1 MSSSAA
7 SSHRLYY
14 DDSYLRR
21 FQATA
26 STAGAAADPLRIYL
40 DRTGFYPTS
49 GGQPFDTGSI
59 GPARVLDVVD
69 EEDRVAHIVD
79 RALEPGWH
87 ACQIDWP
94 RRFDHMQQH
103 TGQHLLSAV
112 LDGEFKL
119 PTVSFHL
126 GVDSATIDVEGAQQL
141 DPARVIAAERRANEL
156 IFDNRPVT
164 VSYHDSREENLGL
177 RKPSDREG
185 TIRVVTIE
193 DLDRSACG
201 GTHLAS
207 TAEIGPI
214 FIRKLEK
221 IRGHLRIE
229 FLCGRRAIDRAR
241 ADFDALS
248 AVARRFS
255 SPLDQTP
262 SLIAA
267 QSDRLAEAEK
277 LARRL
282 SGELA
287 AIRGRDL
294 HAATAANARGLRVH
308 RREIAK
314 GPMEDDL
321 RAEAQAF
328 AACGG
333 AIFAALCAEPP
344 TILLCVSPDAPIK
357 AGAALKPALEAA
369 GGRGGGSPVMAQG
382 SVPAAPALDQVW
394 VSLAAAIG

>member
-1 MSSSAA
+1 MSSSDNAL
-7 SSHRLYY
+7 HRLYY

-26 STAGAAADPLRIYL
+26 SATGADPLKIYL

-49 GGQPFDTGSI
+49 GGQPFDTGAI

-87 ACQIDWP
+87 ACEIDWP

-112 LDGEFKL
+112 LDSEFKL

-126 GVDSATIDVEGAQQL
+126 GVDAATIDVEGGGQQF
-141 DPARVIAAERRANEL
+141 DAARLIAAERRANEL
-156 IFDNRPVT
+156 IFENRPVT
-164 VSYHDSREENLGL
+164 VSYHDSREEKLGL

-185 TIRVVTIE
+185 TIRVVSIAE
-193 DLDRSACG
+193 LDRSACG
-201 GTHLAS
+201 GTHVAS

-214 FIRKLEK
+214 FIRKLDK
-221 IRGHLRIE
+221 IRGNLRIE
-229 FLCGRRAIDRAR
+229 FLCGRRAIERAR

-248 AVARRFS
+248 AVARRLS

-262 SLIAA
+262 SLMAA
-267 QSDRLAEAEK
+267 QADRLAEAEK

-287 AIRGRDL
+287 AIRGREL
-294 HAATAANARGLRVH
+294 HAATAANTRGLRVH
-308 RREIAK
+308 LREIAK
-314 GPMEDDL
+314 GPMDDDL

-333 AIFAALCAEPP
+333 GTVFAALCTEPP
-344 TILLCVSPDAPIK
+344 TILLCVSPEAPIK
-357 AGAALKPALEAA
+357 AGPALKPLLEAA
-369 GGRGGGSPVMAQG
+369 GGRGGGSPLMAQG
-382 SVPAAPALDQVW
+382 SVPTAAALEQGW
-394 VSLAAAIG
+394 SSLAAAIG

>member
-1 MSSSAA
+1 MSSSVA
-7 SSHRLYY
+7 SWHRLYY

-26 STAGAAADPLRIYL
+26 STTGAADPLRVYL

-49 GGQPFDTGSI
+49 GGQPFDTGTI
-59 GPARVLDVVD
+59 GPSRVLDVVD

-87 ACQIDWP
+87 ACEIDWP

-126 GVDSATIDVEGAQQL
+126 GVDSATIDVEGGQHFDA
-141 DPARVIAAERRANEL
+141 ARAVAAERRANEL
-156 IFDNRPVT
+156 ISGNRPVT
-164 VSYHDSREENLGL
+164 VSYHDSREEKLGL

-185 TIRVVTIE
+185 TIRVVTIAE
-193 DLDRSACG
+193 LDRSACG
-201 GTHLAS
+201 GTHVAS
-207 TAEIGPI
+207 TGEIGPI

-221 IRGHLRIE
+221 IRGNLRIE
-229 FLCGRRAIDRAR
+229 FLCGRRATDRAR

-248 AVARRFS
+248 SIARRFS
-255 SPLDQTP
+255 STLDQTP
-262 SLIAA
+262 VLIATQA
-267 QSDRLAEAEK
+267 DRLAEAEK

-287 AIRGRDL
+287 AIRGKEL
-294 HAATAANARGLRVH
+294 HAATSPDARGMRVH

-328 AACGG
+328 AAGG
-333 AIFAALCAEPP
+333 RAIFAALCVEPP

-369 GGRGGGSPVMAQG
+369 GGRGGGSPLMAQG
-382 SVPAAPALDQVW
+382 SVPAAAALDQVW
-394 VSLAAAIG
+394 ASLTAAIG

>member
-1 MSSSAA
+1 MSSSSA
-7 SSHRLYY
+7 SRHRLYY

-26 STAGAAADPLRIYL
+26 STAGAADPLKIYL

-49 GGQPFDTGSI
+49 GGQPFDTGGI

-79 RALEPGWH
+79 RVLEPGWH
-87 ACQIDWP
+87 ACEIDWP

-112 LDGEFKL
+112 LDGECKL
-119 PTVSFHL
+119 STVSFHL

-156 IFDNRPVT
+156 IFENRPVT
-164 VSYHDSREENLGL
+164 VSYHDSREEKLGL
-177 RKPSDREG
+177 RKPSDRDG

-201 GTHLAS
+201 GTHVSS
-207 TAEIGPI
+207 TAGIGPI

-221 IRGHLRIE
+221 IRGHLRVE
-229 FLCGRRAIDRAR
+229 FLCGRRAIERAR

-255 SPLDQTP
+255 SPLDRTP

-267 QSDRLAEAEK
+267 QADRLAEAEK
-277 LARRL
+277 LVRGL

-287 AIRGRDL
+287 AIRGREL

-308 RREIAK
+308 RRDIAR
-314 GPMEDDL
+314 GPMEDVL

-328 AACGG
+328 AACGGG

-382 SVPAAPALDQVW
+382 SVPAAAALEQVW
-394 VSLAAAIG
+394 ASLAASIG